1 MFKLRDLLQLAAIA
15 TVAVM
20 LNGCAAKDRRTLGSQ
35 IDDNSI
41 VIKAGNAI
49 EANKTLDEKANIN
62 VYSYN
67 GIILLT
73 GQAPN
78 QNMVDEAGEL
88 VRPVQGAKDVQNQI
102 RVGNPTSF
110 TTRSR
115 DSWITTRVKSLLLAD
130 KEISALNIRVITEN
144 GEVFLMGIVTE
155 PEGDKAVE
163 IARHVNGVSRVIK
176 AFETQYN

>member
-1 MFKLRDLLQLAAIA
+1 MFKLRALVHLAAFA
-15 TVAVM
+15 TLAIT
-20 LNGCAAKDRRTLGSQ
+20 LQGCAANDRRTLGSQ

-67 GIILLT
+67 GVILLT
-73 GQAPN
+73 GQAPA
-78 QNMVDEAGEL
+78 QSMVDEAGEL

-102 RVGNPTSF
+102 RVANPTSF

-144 GEVFLMGIVTE
+144 GEVFLMGIVGE
-155 PEGDKAVE
+155 QEADKAVE

>member
-1 MFKLRDLLQLAAIA
+1 MFKLRDLMHLAAFA
-15 TVAVM
+15 TLAIT
-20 LNGCAAKDRRTLGSQ
+20 LQGCAANDRRTLGSQ

-67 GIILLT
+67 GVILLT
-73 GQAPN
+73 GQAPA
-78 QNMVDEAGEL
+78 QSMVDEAGEL

-102 RVGNPTSF
+102 RVANPTSF

-144 GEVFLMGIVTE
+144 GEVFLMGIVGE
-155 PEGDKAVE
+155 QEADKAVE

>member
-1 MFKLRDLLQLAAIA
+1 MLKLRNLLQLAAIA
-15 TVAVM
+15 TLAVA

-41 VIKAGNAI
+41 VIRAGNAL
-49 EANKTLDEKANIN
+49 EANKTLEQKANIN

-67 GIILLT
+67 GVILLT

-78 QNMVDEAGEL
+78 QALVEQAGEL
-88 VRPVQGAKDVQNQI
+88 VRSTKGAKDVQNQI

-115 DSWITTRVKSLLLAD
+115 DSWISTRVKSLLVAD
-130 KEISALNIRVITEN
+130 KEVSALNIRVITEN

-155 PEGDKAVE
+155 QEADKAVE